1 MVPRDCVD
9 SPPIKTLGETPRYI
23 NEDETSYQWPP
34 GRVDFDRYVDSRSH
48 PFAQWICNGG
58 IGRLS
63 WAILAAQECQRT
75 IYDVERDQIEQIVDA
90 NYKHVN

>member
-9 SPPIKTLGETPRYI
+9 FPPVKTFGETPIYI
-23 NEDETSYQWPP
+23 NEDDASYQWPS

-48 PFAQWICNGG
+48 PFSQWICNGG

-75 IYDVERDQIEQIVDA
+75 MYDIERDQIEQIVDS
-90 NYKHVN
+90 NYKNVN